1 MRLRPSFLTL
11 DFVRSLRR
19 LAPFGEGNPEPVFLL
34 EAAPV
39 VEARSVGSDG
49 SHLKLS
55 LMLSDGR
62 IVDAIGF
69 SLSEKVP
76 GLSIGDRVDTLCQ
89 LDENEWNGSVRIQL
103 RLIDICRSGES

>member
-1 MRLRPSFLTL
+1 
-11 DFVRSLRR
+11 
-19 LAPFGEGNPEPVFLL
+19 
-34 EAAPV
+34 
-39 VEARSVGSDG
+39 
-49 SHLKLS
+49 
-55 LMLSDGR
+55 MLSDGR